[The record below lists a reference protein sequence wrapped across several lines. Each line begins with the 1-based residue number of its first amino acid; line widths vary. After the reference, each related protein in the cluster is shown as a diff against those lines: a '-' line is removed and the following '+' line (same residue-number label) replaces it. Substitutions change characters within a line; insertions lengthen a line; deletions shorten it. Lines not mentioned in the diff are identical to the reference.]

1 MKAPSVDSFLT
12 QSGEWLRGTGPDAD
26 VVVSS
31 RVRLARNLSTHK
43 FLTSASPAERR
54 ELEQYVHERL
64 DRAQMPKPTSYF
76 PLHKI
81 AALDKQILLERH
93 LISADHANAQAE
105 RGVAVS
111 ADEAL
116 SIMVCE
122 EDHLRIQA
130 LRSGLNLD
138 DAWKE
143 IEAADR
149 ALAQVVPYAFH
160 AQYGYLTCCPTNVG
174 TGMRVSVMMHLPAAA
189 FSKQMEKLLQSL
201 SRLNFAVRGF
211 FGEGTQPVGDL
222 FQVSNQVT
230 LGKSEGEIL
239 EEMKRIVPDLI
250 GWERTWRRKLM
261 EDQPNRLKD
270 KVWRAFGILRHAY
283 TISSEETLELIS
295 ALRLGANIGII
306 DGIKPELINEMFI
319 FSQPAHLQKSANRV
333 LEPAERDALRASYVR
348 QRLRSIA
355 T

>member
-1 MKAPSVDSFLT
+1 MKAPTVDSFLT
-12 QSGEWLRGTGPDAD
+12 QSGEWLKGTGPDAD

-31 RVRLARNLSTHK
+31 RVRLARNLSTFK

-54 ELEQYVHERL
+54 EIESHIHERL
-64 DRAQMPKPTSYF
+64 DRAELPKATSYF

-93 LISADHANAQAE
+93 LISSDHANAQAE

-111 ADEAL
+111 ADETL

-149 ALAQVVPYAFH
+149 GLSQVLPYAFH
-160 AQYGYLTCCPTNVG
+160 PQFGYLTCCPTNVG

-189 FSKQMEKLLQSL
+189 FSKQMEKFLQSL
-201 SRLNFAVRGF
+201 ARLNYAVRGF
-211 FGEGTQPVGDL
+211 YGEGTQPIGDL

-239 EEMKRIVPDLI
+239 EEMKRIIPELI
-250 GWERTWRRKLM
+250 GWERTWRRKLL
-261 EDQPNRLKD
+261 EDQPNKLKD

-283 TISSEETLELIS
+283 TITSEETLELVS
-295 ALRLGANIGII
+295 ALRLGSTIGII
-306 DGIKPELINEMFI
+306 EGVKPELINEIFI
-319 FSQPAHLQKSANRV
+319 FSQPAHLQKSASRV
-333 LEPAERDALRASYVR
+333 LEPSERDALRASYIR
-348 QRLRSIA
+348 QRLRSVSI
-355 T
+355 